1 MTQQFYLWVG
11 NIPKRIGKDLISVHL
26 KYISVHLISVAAL
39 FIVIKTQKQ
48 TMCCSVG
55 EWTNKMGYTH
65 AMKYSDLRR
74 QKILVHVTMW
84 IKLEAIMFSHKEQKL
99 I

>member
-1 MTQQFYLWVG
+1 
-11 NIPKRIGKDLISVHL
+11 
-26 KYISVHLISVAAL
+26 
-39 FIVIKTQKQ
+39 
-48 TMCCSVG
+48 MCCSVG